1 MLGFPDTVT
10 GFGCLGFGVWGFGVH
25 VVHVDEYW
33 CCAGGVCRRSLRVGQ
48 TFAVLGR
55 WPANQFASLCFTVA
69 LSFPSSFS
77 APCALRCASAKDRW
91 PLNTAEPC
99 SVSCVV
105 VVDRGG
111 PRVRKAHRGTAP
123 QRVSDA
129 GFRHHGNHAPVL
141 RTRARTHARTHA
153 RTQQKQHTSSVH

>member
-10 GFGCLGFGVWGFGVH
+10 GFGCLGLGVWGFGVH
-25 VVHVDEYW
+25 VVHGDEYW

-105 VVDRGG
+105 VVESGKLTVAQHRNGSPMPG
-111 PRVRKAHRGTAP
+111 SAIMAITRLCCAHA
-123 QRVSDA
+123 
-129 GFRHHGNHAPVL
+129 
-141 RTRARTHARTHA
+141 HARTHA